1 MGSSRIYAA
10 EILFVPRICLDMFR
24 LKQHSSRLLA
34 LLFVGLLTG
43 CSGPATIQESARLDD
58 TSSLTRQL
66 NAGANI
72 NARDYAGYTAL
83 HWAAYA
89 DHLDAARILVQHG
102 ANLEAIENGG
112 LTPLEVAACYFHPD
126 IAQFLLEKGANVNAK
141 DRNGWTPL
149 DYAASND
156 DVPMAELLI
165 DFGASTRAVDYSGRT
180 ALIIAHDYRA
190 RDVENMLLDPTL
202 VRVPPLRTVLVP

>member
-1 MGSSRIYAA
+1 
-10 EILFVPRICLDMFR
+10 MFS
-24 LKQHSSRLLA
+24 LKQYSAHLLA
-34 LLFVGLLTG
+34 LLFVGAFTG

-72 NARDYAGYTAL
+72 NDRDYAGYTAL

-89 DHLDAARILVQHG
+89 DHLAAAKILVQHG
-102 ANLEAIENGG
+102 ANLEAAENGG
-112 LTPLEVAACYFHPD
+112 LTALEVAVCYLHPD
-126 IAQFLLEKGANVNAK
+126 IAQFLLEKGANVNTG

-156 DVPMAELLI
+156 D
-165 DFGASTRAVDYSGRT
+165 
-180 ALIIAHDYRA
+180 
-190 RDVENMLLDPTL
+190 
-202 VRVPPLRTVLVP
+202 